1 MPREYREEDSARQR
15 LFYALAEPTRRNIIE
30 ILASNGQLSATAIC
44 DNFTVSAPAIS
55 QHLKVLR
62 EANLVQMEKH
72 AQQRIYHLN
81 PHAMSEV
88 EDWAKQISDLWNQR
102 FDALDELLAEEQ
114 GKILKKENK
123 SGKND
128 KI

>member
-1 MPREYREEDSARQR
+1 M
-15 LFYALAEPTRRNIIE
+15 
-30 ILASNGQLSATAIC
+30 LASNGQLSATTIS

-81 PHAMSEV
+81 PDAMLEV

-102 FDALDELLAEEQ
+102 FDALDEVLAEAQ

-123 SGKND
+123 SGKNG
-128 KI
+128 